1 MNDNAM
7 ISRKPDGAWSFTDIG
22 PGTYRMG
29 IGAPEGAYI
38 HSIRYGDID
47 VTHKLLDTGS
57 SAAPLKIVF
66 SPHAAEIKGTVR
78 DKDGTVLAG
87 IRVMLWIPGSVP
99 AGTLDPVRNAQ
110 TDVKGEFRFAN
121 LPPGEYRLAAW
132 EKTEAGI
139 PNEPEFHMRFD
150 ARATV
155 VKLAADARETI
166 QPVRI
171 SAETIE
177 AEVARLR

>member
-1 MNDNAM
+1 
-7 ISRKPDGAWSFTDIG
+7 
-22 PGTYRMG
+22 
-29 IGAPEGAYI
+29 
-38 HSIRYGDID
+38 
-47 VTHKLLDTGS
+47 
-57 SAAPLKIVF
+57 
-66 SPHAAEIKGTVR
+66 
-78 DKDGTVLAG
+78 
-87 IRVMLWIPGSVP
+87 
-99 AGTLDPVRNAQ
+99 VRNAQ